1 MRLHSTF
8 RNLTHY
14 CHGAIAKQKLTT
26 FTFCLWSFLA
36 CNIVIHPA
44 LAASSADN
52 KKGKTFSHDTVVTL
66 AEQLAQKPF
75 KEAKKAPK
83 ELTDLDFVTYG
94 KINYQEDAA
103 IWGGEVP
110 QSFQSNYLPQVFYT
124 KTL

>member
-103 IWGGEVP
+103 IWGEVP